1 VIRVLRAAPD
11 ALEADAILRSVGADL
26 EACTALERRL
36 GVLAGPEVLT
46 RLGVSGE
53 VPVGGALVTPGGG
66 LPVSFLIHV
75 VIRSSE
81 EGITEHGIRRALV
94 NGLRQA
100 EEWGLGSITVLP
112 LGIGAGNLEAED
124 SARVMLEVLRDHFL
138 QALCP
143 RNVTIA
149 VATEY
154 EEDAFRREA
163 ARFFPE
169 YDPEPDRPGDAQ

>member
-1 VIRVLRAAPD
+1 MIRVLRSEPEV
-11 ALEADAILRSVGADL
+11 LEADAVIRSVGADL

-36 GVLAGPEVLT
+36 GVLAGQEVLD
-46 RLGVSGE
+46 RLRDSGE
-53 VPVGGALVTPGGG
+53 VPVGAALVTPGGG
-66 LPVSFLIHV
+66 LPVPFLIHV

-81 EGITEHGIRRALV
+81 EGITEQGVRRALV
-94 NGLRQA
+94 SGLRQA
-100 EEWGLGSITVLP
+100 EEWGLESVTVLP
-112 LGIGAGNLEAED
+112 LGTGAGNLEPEA

-138 QALCP
+138 QALFP

-163 ARFFPE
+163 TRFFPE
-169 YDPEPDRPGDAQ
+169 YESNLDPPGDAL